1 MLKIKFIFDVASPN
15 GYLSHKVVPAFEKK
29 YNVQFDY
36 KICLLGG
43 IHKLSNNQSP
53 IISYAEIPNKSSYF
67 NKEIERF
74 IKFHNLEKFQMN
86 PHFPINT
93 LQIQRAA
100 LVAQELGV
108 LKEYIDVVCKGMWEE
123 GMNFGDQLILTEY
136 LNNNN
141 LDGTLILNQSSEP
154 HIKQK
159 LIENTESAVEMGAFG
174 VPTFF
179 IENEIFWGKEAFR
192 EMPDYLSN

>member
-1 MLKIKFIFDVASPN
+1 
-15 GYLSHKVVPAFEKK
+15 
-29 YNVQFDY
+29 
-36 KICLLGG
+36 
-43 IHKLSNNQSP
+43 
-53 IISYAEIPNKSSYF
+53 
-67 NKEIERF
+67 
-74 IKFHNLEKFQMN
+74 
-86 PHFPINT
+86 
-93 LQIQRAA
+93 
-100 LVAQELGV
+100 
-108 LKEYIDVVCKGMWEE
+108 
-123 GMNFGDQLILTEY
+123 MNFGDQLILTEY